1 MWSEA
6 GAGFS
11 LWPYHPYYRRDSR
24 SSVAVAEVTEAGE
37 MTHEQWFLEQL
48 PVIERVIGW
57 VCARRGLRGADAE
70 DFASIVKTRLIE
82 NEYEVLGKWQG
93 RSSIKTYLTT
103 VINRIYLDFQ
113 VQRFGKWR
121 QSAQACRLGLEARR
135 LEQLMFRDGLSF
147 DEACGVL
154 TSDPR
159 MRLNRDDLHAIRVRL
174 PQRTSRRGD
183 LHEHEP
189 VRPESAGTAV
199 ERAERQALA
208 DRMFAV
214 IRCSLARLPA
224 RDRVFL
230 RLHFQSGLTVAEAAR
245 AQGADQKALY
255 RKKEDILKRLKGDLE
270 AEGIGLEEVQMLLTA
285 LDWEAA
291 LSPDEASP
299 DIAE

>member
-1 MWSEA
+1 
-6 GAGFS
+6 
-11 LWPYHPYYRRDSR
+11 
-24 SSVAVAEVTEAGE
+24 
-37 MTHEQWFLEQL
+37 
-48 PVIERVIGW
+48 
-57 VCARRGLRGADAE
+57 
-70 DFASIVKTRLIE
+70 
-82 NEYEVLGKWQG
+82 
-93 RSSIKTYLTT
+93 

-121 QSAQACRLGLEARR
+121 QSAEACRLGPEARR

-174 PQRTSRRGD
+174 PQRTNRRGD
-183 LHEHEP
+183 PHKHES

-214 IRCSLARLPA
+214 IRCSLSRLPA

-230 RLHFQSGLTVAEAAR
+230 RLHFQSGLTVAESAR

-255 RKKEDILKRLKGDLE
+255 RKKEEILKRLKGDLE
-270 AEGIGLEEVQMLLTA
+270 AEGIGREEAQVLLTA

-291 LSPDEASP
+291 LSPDQASP
-299 DIAE
+299 EMAE

>member
-121 QSAQACRLGLEARR
+121 QSAQACRLGPEARR

-159 MRLNRDDLHAIRVRL
+159 MRLNRDDLHAIRIQL
-174 PQRTSRRGD
+174 PPRTSRRGD

-189 VRPESAGTAV
+189 VRPESAAEAV

-214 IRCSLARLPA
+214 IRCSLSRLPA
-224 RDRVFL
+224 RDRVFV
-230 RLHFQSGLTVAEAAR
+230 RLHFISGLTVAEAAR
-245 AQGADQKALY
+245 ALGADQKALY
-255 RKKEDILKRLKGDLE
+255 RKKEDIGKRLHADLK
-270 AEGIGLEEVQMLLTA
+270 AEGIGLEEAQVLLGE

-291 LSPDEASP
+291 LTPDEESSK
-299 DIAE
+299 DAE